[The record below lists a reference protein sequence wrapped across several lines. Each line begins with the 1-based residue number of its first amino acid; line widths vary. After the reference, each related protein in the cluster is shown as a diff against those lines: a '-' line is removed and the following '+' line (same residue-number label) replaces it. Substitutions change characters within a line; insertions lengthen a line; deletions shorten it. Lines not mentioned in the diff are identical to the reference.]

1 MKLLCI
7 GLCACLRPLLEHRVA
22 LSRQDGPQR
31 WIYVQQDAIN
41 IIAHVRAAVSN

>member
-1 MKLLCI
+1 MKHLYI
-7 GLCACLRPLLEHRVA
+7 GLCACLRSLLEHRVA
-22 LSRQDGPQR
+22 LSRQDGLQR